1 MSFYTSLTGLNASS
15 AQLGITS
22 NNVSNVGTV
31 GFKKSRAEF
40 GDIFATSPLEN
51 ASSAIGQGVLL
62 KKVNQQFSQGNI
74 EFSSNSLDLAI
85 SGQGF
90 FALKPNQTSN
100 NTAYTRAGSFSV
112 NNDRY
117 MVDST
122 GQYLQ
127 AFPVNDD
134 GSVVATDLVS
144 AKSLQ
149 LPSTS
154 GLPVASS
161 KIAMGLN
168 LPAGAEILSK
178 TKFSEDNPYR
188 FSRSNS
194 DTYNKSTSITLYDSL
209 GNPHIATVYYIKT
222 SSATENEPTNKWDTK
237 IFIGENE
244 LVPKLINAKN
254 DKSETLYMNKF
265 GQISADPSLADPTFN
280 PKGAHPLYYNDEQK
294 TRIDSQNASISGG
307 FMATDVGHDFGSTD
321 ENRINLRNGSS
332 SVTNGDHFFS
342 VSVDGSDP
350 RSISV
355 PSGEYTGTLLA
366 AEMTKQANAA
376 FGDDKYIKLPTKVEE
391 RTISIAMQK
400 KDGTPYNSADVEN
413 GTSIVIDQYFDG
425 TQTPPKMFTLEQL
438 IRQVKDKVR
447 EAGLPVEVA
456 YSQRKRAFT
465 FTATNSDFVKIR
477 AKSGSANEFG
487 LSATPSFA
495 IDGQPY
501 VGSQIVPKGETILD
515 GRNQRSGILIEY
527 NKDARKFTFSSGI
540 SGETSKI
547 TVGVPDV
554 SYATKMYPG
563 ATASADDVAE
573 LASVAGVTSWTFPT
587 STTLTAA
594 TCGELKAI
602 FPGGAANIY
611 SAVFNTDQ
619 ETTLAA
625 LASAIQAGEDS
636 IYTATVNADKTG
648 IDFTGLADGTTM
660 SRGGFSIT
668 TGTISAAATPIDIIT
683 TVAKAKNPPDTTTNG
698 GIAVAQ
704 TPAVVIASSTSAST
718 TVKFGAPTTAIAA
731 NDTARVTIDGQNFT
745 TAALAANATAADVA
759 DAFAALTVTG
769 WDTTSNGVGSVVF
782 SKNAAYVGGT
792 TGGTAAAGGTAATT
806 NTTEITTTTTSLA
819 LTMTGTG
826 VLSATA
832 TDIAPG
838 TDKTKAVVGL
848 STMNLSGLDLIK
860 GDRVTVLVDGGAK
873 TITGSFDTD
882 LKTTIAN
889 LAADLK
895 LETNTFSDVTV
906 DGYIITFKAGSDG
919 SAMPTLAASVQTS
932 TLEDVGIQKVG
943 SKYLSNSNASDST
956 LTLNVNNVLGIGET
970 YDKELQS
977 TTGDGL
983 ESTPGIATG
992 SKAGVDISS
1001 TFSVLSENNV
1011 NVINVTIDGIDGEV
1025 VIPPGSYT
1033 GTTFASAMQERINLI
1048 RSEEGR
1054 QIANVKVDF
1063 NLDSQS
1069 FAITSGTV
1077 GSESFVNI
1085 NGSSNWGL
1093 NNTTQIR
1100 GNVPEITVIQQATDT
1115 EGNKLFIG
1123 LDGKETTV
1131 PPKVLPTWAPI
1142 YLDKGELTFNTKGK
1156 LISPKEGVIY
1166 SPYDPDNGSNLLRLS
1181 VDYGKNSTQYSAPF
1195 SVLSLSQDGYP
1206 SGRLDGLAIDSSG
1219 VVRANYT
1226 NGNQVALG
1234 KLILANFANPN
1245 GLKQVGNAN
1254 YVSTATSGSPVLGQA
1269 GSDGYGTIQG
1279 GALERANVDL
1289 TEELVNL
1296 ITAQRNFQAN
1306 AKAIE
1311 TSSTLTQ
1318 TIINIRG

>member
-117 MVDST
+117 VVDST

-127 AFPVNDD
+127 TFPVNDD

-161 KIAMGLN
+161 QIAMGLN
-168 LPAGAEILSK
+168 LPAGAEILAK

-188 FSRSNS
+188 FDRANS

-222 SSATENEPTNKWDTK
+222 SSATEDEPTNKWDTK

-244 LVPKLINAKN
+244 LEPKLINAKN

-265 GQISADPSLADPTFN
+265 GQISADPSQADPTFN
-280 PKGAHPLYYNDEQK
+280 PKGAHPLYFNDEQK
-294 TRIDSQNASISGG
+294 TKVDSQNALISGG

-321 ENRINLRNGSS
+321 ENRIQLRNGSN

-342 VSVDGSDP
+342 ISVDGSEP

-355 PSGEYTGTLLA
+355 PSGEYTGTTLA

-376 FGDDKYIKLPTKVEE
+376 FGDDKYIKLPSTESE

-400 KDGTPYNSADVEN
+400 KDGTPYNSADPEN
-413 GTSIVIDQYFDG
+413 GTSIVIEQYFDG

-447 EAGLPVEVA
+447 EAGLPVDVN
-456 YSQRKRAFT
+456 YSQRKRAFS
-465 FTATNSDFVKIR
+465 FTTTDSDFVKIR

-495 IDGQPY
+495 IDGKPY
-501 VGSQIVPKGETILD
+501 LGSQIVPKGETILD

-540 SGETSKI
+540 SGENSKI

-554 SYATKMYPG
+554 SYETKMYPG
-563 ATASADDVAE
+563 DNAGDDDVSTRDA
-573 LASVAGVTSWTFPT
+573 VQGQTSWTFPT
-587 STTLTAA
+587 ATTLTAA
-594 TCGELKAI
+594 TCGEIKAI

-611 SAVFNTDQ
+611 SAPFNNNQEDTLTD
-619 ETTLAA
+619 L
-625 LASAIQAGEDS
+625 LDDIVAGEES
-636 IYTATVNADKTG
+636 ILSATLNTDKTG
-648 IDFTGLADGTTM
+648 IVFTGLADGTTM
-660 SRGGFSIT
+660 SRGSFSIT
-668 TGTISAAATPIDIIT
+668 SGTISAAATPIDVID
-683 TVAKAKNPPDTTTNG
+683 TVAKAKNPPDENAAG
-698 GIAVAQ
+698 GIDIQIV
-704 TPAVVIASSTSAST
+704 PAIAIGAADYPAT
-718 TVKFGAPTTAIAA
+718 TVKFGEPSTAFVAS
-731 NDTARVTIDGQNFT
+731 DTVSVTIDGQTFT
-745 TAALAANATAADVA
+745 TDALTGDETAADIA
-759 DAFAALTVTG
+759 DEFAEMTTVPTG
-769 WDTTSNGVGSVVF
+769 WAITSNGVGSVVF
-782 SKNAAYVGGT
+782 TKTASFPDSSDGTVTKDSEIVTTATSLNITVGGT
-792 TGGTAAAGGTAATT
+792 GA
-806 NTTEITTTTTSLA
+806 I
-819 LTMTGTG
+819 
-826 VLSATA
+826 SASA
-832 TDIAPG
+832 SDIA
-838 TDKTKAVVGL
+838 VG
-848 STMNLSGLDLIK
+848 SDRINPIVGETTMNLSGLDLIQ
-860 GDRVTVLVDGGAK
+860 GDRVTILVNGGAK
-873 TITGSFDTD
+873 TIRGSFDTD

-895 LETNTFSDVTV
+895 LETNTFSDVSV
-906 DGYIITFKAGSDG
+906 DDYIITLQSGTDG
-919 SAMPTLAASVQTS
+919 SAMPSLSVSVETS
-932 TLEDVGIQKVG
+932 TLQDVGIQKVG
-943 SKYLSNSNASDST
+943 SRFLSNSQSGDAT
-956 LTLNVNNVLGIGET
+956 LALNVNNVLGIGET
-970 YDKELQS
+970 YDKELQLQE
-977 TTGDGL
+977 GDGL
-983 ESTPGIATG
+983 ESTPGVAVG
-992 SKAGVDISS
+992 SKAGVDISG

-1025 VIPPGSYT
+1025 IIPPGSYT

-1048 RSEEGR
+1048 RSEDGR
-1054 QIANVKVDF
+1054 QIAGVKVDF
-1063 NLDSQS
+1063 DLDAQS

-1093 NNTTQIR
+1093 NNTTQVR
-1100 GNVPEITVIQQATDT
+1100 GTVPEITVIKQATDS

-1166 SPYDPDNGSNLLRLS
+1166 SPYDPDNGSNLLRLG